1 MNRDQILLEAQ
12 RLINTE
18 RQDVYGPALEN
29 HQDICRMWQVV
40 IDRCDGR
47 LKPHHVAMMMAL
59 LKISRIARTENHLD
73 SFVDAAAYIALAGEM
88 SETQNTTQLELLK

>member
-29 HQDICRMWQVV
+29 HRDICQMWQIV
-40 IDRCDGR
+40 IDRCEGK
-47 LKPHHVAMMMAL
+47 LKPHHVALMMAL
-59 LKISRIARTENHLD
+59 LKISRLARTENHLD
-73 SFVDAAAYIALAGEM
+73 SFIDAAAYLALAGEM
-88 SETQNTTQLELLK
+88 SETQKTTQLELLK